1 MFAALESSTDVL
13 DYDSTDAFQVLSEM
27 CTFIR
32 CSVSLP
38 ERIHICA
45 AGQCDWAHPEV
56 HQNFNSHVQTQPF
69 AEEMHGS
76 CHDSAYFAFI
86 YPTHVREFEY
96 RQQRHSNVK
105 DLNFL
110 CNGCIFC
117 VPSKTKSN
125 GFLFP

>member
-1 MFAALESSTDVL
+1 MIAALESSKDVFEC
-13 DYDSTDAFQVLSEM
+13 DSIDAFQVLSEM

-32 CSVSLP
+32 SSESLP

-45 AGQCDWAHPEV
+45 AGQCDLAHPEV

-76 CHDSAYFAFI
+76 CQDSAYFAFI
-86 YPTHVREFEY
+86 YPTHVCEFEY
-96 RQQRHSNVK
+96 RKQRHSNVK

-110 CNGCIFC
+110 RNGCIFC
-117 VPSKTKSN
+117 VPSKTKYN

>member
-13 DYDSTDAFQVLSEM
+13 DCDSTDAIQVLSEM

-32 CSVSLP
+32 SSEPLP

-45 AGQCDWAHPEV
+45 AGQCDRAHPEV
-56 HQNFNSHVQTQPF
+56 HQNFNSHGQTQPF

-110 CNGCIFC
+110 CHGCIFC